1 MLDVRYLKVDQV
13 LFEYIECDEGVYIY
27 NTNNERMVQSTIDM
41 INYLK
46 EYKSGDST
54 NDQQLTILFLVQ
66 EKESY

>member
-46 EYKSGDST
+46 EYKSGM
-54 NDQQLTILFLVQ
+54 
-66 EKESY
+66 